1 VVRRKTTKRSTQSLQ
16 PEAGGR
22 LQQLVDAGDTHELA
36 RRSMTLQNVM
46 LDLHRQLASAES
58 QADLAR
64 TMALAL
70 TGSFA
75 CERLAVLRRVRGGR
89 GFESVAEIG
98 DVPATLHESAPAL
111 ALRLAPFLPHMQPLT
126 PLLPPFSEAV
136 AEAAQALVD
145 QGFVRA
151 AWLNVEKQIDWLV
164 LVGPKLSGNDYD
176 EFDISLLRATLDAAF
191 LACSRLL
198 LVDALE
204 ERNREL
210 VTANRRLLQIDDL
223 KTAILF
229 GVSHELRTPL
239 TRILSYAEALR
250 DGEAGAGETTDFLNV
265 IVRNTHHLA
274 TRIDDALRFAELI
287 GGRVEPQ
294 RQPVQ
299 LHELVEEAVANHA
312 AAAAEAQVGLAAR
325 CEPLAVIS
333 DASWVRMI
341 LKCLIDNA
349 VKFTPAG
356 GEVCVELAAVDAG
369 AAVRVVDSGPGIP
382 DEARE
387 RIWQLFEHGDVSL
400 RRPHHGLG
408 LGLAL
413 AQRLASELGVR
424 LELVHSSAAGSVFGI
439 HFPDAAASTA
449 VAPATS
455 RATVASLRR

>member
-1 VVRRKTTKRSTQSLQ
+1 VQ

-46 LDLHRQLASAES
+46 LDLHRQLASAQS

-98 DVPATLHESAPAL
+98 DVPATLHESAPGL
-111 ALRLAPFLPHMQPLT
+111 AQRLAPFLPHLPPLV

-136 AEAAQALVD
+136 AETAQALAA

-151 AWLNVEKQIDWLV
+151 AWLNVEKQMDWLV
-164 LVGPKLSGNDYD
+164 LVGPKLAGNDYD
-176 EFDISLLRATLDAAF
+176 EFDASLLRATLDAAF

-210 VTANRRLLQIDDL
+210 VSANRRLLQIDDL
-223 KTAILF
+223 KTAILL

-239 TRILSYAEALR
+239 TRILSFAEALR
-250 DGEAGAGETTDFLNV
+250 DAETTAGEKRDFLDV
-265 IVRNTHHLA
+265 IIANTRSL
-274 TRIDDALRFAELI
+274 TGSIEDALCFAELI

-299 LHELVEEAVANHA
+299 LHEIVDEAVATYA
-312 AAAAEAQVGLAAR
+312 PAAEASSVHLTSRSQ
-325 CEPLAVIS
+325 PLVVLS
-333 DASWVRMI
+333 DPSWVRMI
-341 LKCLIDNA
+341 LKCLVDNA
-349 VKFTPAG
+349 VKFTPPG
-356 GEVCVELAAVDAG
+356 GEVCVEVAAVDAG
-369 AAVRVVDSGPGIP
+369 AAIRVVDTGPGIP

-400 RRPHHGLG
+400 QREQGGLG

-424 LELVHSSAAGSVFGI
+424 LELLHSSAAGSVFGV
-439 HFPDAAASTA
+439 HFTDAAAA
-449 VAPATS
+449 GATS
-455 RATVASLRR
+455 AATRATVAGLRR